1 MSRSEFDSLEEARAA
16 LLDWEDFYNNRR
28 LHWGLK
34 LKTPKQAYKENAQK
48 TEKVIE
54 KAS

>member
-34 LKTPKQAYKENAQK
+34 LKTPRQAYKEYAQK